1 MPSFSGRPVLWAV
14 RAVTLEL
21 ERTAVALLPWE
32 EFRLVVFWDD
42 CVVVVPVEC
51 WAVDPED
58 CRAVALEDCVALL
71 PEEVLPEAE
80 LPLRTVDDEE
90 DVLLEEDVVVREV
103 EEVVPPLRTGVV
115 VVRTVVNPLLVTLE
129 LDTVVSRRS
138 MLVRPDWED
147 PVVVVL
153 APEEVARIVVE
164 VDVERAEEEEPL
176 AVVWAR
182 SGVVPARRRMQAAAA
197 ENLCKLLI
205 VL

>member
-1 MPSFSGRPVLWAV
+1 M
-14 RAVTLEL
+14 
-21 ERTAVALLPWE
+21 
-32 EFRLVVFWDD
+32 
-42 CVVVVPVEC
+42 
-51 WAVDPED
+51 DPED

-103 EEVVPPLRTGVV
+103 DEVVPPLRTGVV

-138 MLVRPDWED
+138 MLVRPDCEE

-182 SGVVPARRRMQAAAA
+182 SGAVPARRRMQAVAA
-197 ENLCKLLI
+197 EILCKLLI

>member
-1 MPSFSGRPVLWAV
+1 M
-14 RAVTLEL
+14 

-32 EFRLVVFWDD
+32 EFRLVVFCDD
-42 CVVVVPVEC
+42 WVVVDPVEC
-51 WAVDPED
+51 WAVDPEV
-58 CRAVALEDCVALL
+58 CRAVVLDDWVALL

-90 DVLLEEDVVVREV
+90 DVLLEDVVVRDV
-103 EEVVPPLRTGVV
+103 EAVVPPLRTGVE

-138 MLVRPDWED
+138 MLVRPDWEE

-182 SGVVPARRRMQAAAA
+182 SGTVPARRRMQAAAA
-197 ENLCKLLI
+197 EILCKLLI